1 MYVDRDQE
9 YDRLWN
15 REAERLT
22 YVERYL
28 DWCREISF
36 KVRTRRAKEGV
47 KVEML

>member
-1 MYVDRDQE
+1 MYVERGQE

-22 YVERYL
+22 NVEKYL
-28 DWCREISF
+28 S

>member
-1 MYVDRDQE
+1 MHVDRGQE

-22 YVERYL
+22 GVEKYL
-28 DWCREISF
+28 P